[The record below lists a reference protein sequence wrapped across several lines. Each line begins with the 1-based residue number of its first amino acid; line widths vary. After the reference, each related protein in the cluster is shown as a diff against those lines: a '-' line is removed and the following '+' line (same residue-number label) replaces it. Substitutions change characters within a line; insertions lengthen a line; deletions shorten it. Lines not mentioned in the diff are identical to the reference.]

1 MIYWRVGNIIIW
13 NLVLEQRHFKGT
25 KMAFKKSQ
33 CLFVPYLF
41 SNIKCSWKHLNYN
54 LRVLCIYDHDSF
66 NMRSSCY
73 IFSFFFFFYWKYTWE
88 QWILSAGSKRPS
100 WRLGRLWWAAST
112 VQAPLWRNLLSCSGI
127 AASWKG
133 EPFITVL
140 NESIL

>member
-73 IFSFFFFFYWKYTWE
+73 IFSFFFFTENTHENSGYSLQALRGQADVWE
-88 QWILSAGSKRPS
+88 GFGGRPPLSRPPCEGTFCLAVGLQLLGKGSH
-100 WRLGRLWWAAST
+100 
-112 VQAPLWRNLLSCSGI
+112 LSQS
-127 AASWKG
+127 
-133 EPFITVL
+133 
-140 NESIL
+140 